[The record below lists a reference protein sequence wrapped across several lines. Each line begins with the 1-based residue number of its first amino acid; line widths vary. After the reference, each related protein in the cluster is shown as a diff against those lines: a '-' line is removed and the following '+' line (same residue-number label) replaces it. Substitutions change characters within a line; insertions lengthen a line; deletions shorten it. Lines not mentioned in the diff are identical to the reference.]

1 MSLLSNLTKIRDE
14 AEQQR
19 DIAYH
24 MRDMANDKYR
34 CMLQQY
40 AKDQELFIKTTKT
53 LEDAFKLLDS
63 ALNLMKD
70 KKDTLEF
77 CSAQQTAL
85 SSAEAL
91 SETIANKELALKLF
105 ETTKADTLLAKKFAK
120 SALIKSRSAQYA
132 LIVANHNL
140 SLIMRQITNLC

>member
-1 MSLLSNLTKIRDE
+1 
-14 AEQQR
+14 
-19 DIAYH
+19 
-24 MRDMANDKYR
+24 MANDKYR

-63 ALNLMKD
+63 ALNLMED
-70 KKDTLEF
+70 KKDTIDF
-77 CSAQQTAL
+77 CNAQQTAL

-120 SALIKSRSAQYA
+120 SALINSRSAQYA
-132 LIVANHNL
+132 LIVANYNL
-140 SLIMRQITNLC
+140 SQIVREIANLC